1 MTGEGYERAESVLS
15 RNRVARLSALP
26 SFHGQPAAR
35 RQSWRQVDATT
46 QMSSANSE
54 RTFNMAKVLAVMA
67 PFPSGS

>member
-15 RNRVARLSALP
+15 WNRVTRLSAKAP
-26 SFHGQPAAR
+26 FHGQPAAR
-35 RQSWRQVDATT
+35 RQSWCQADATT

-54 RTFNMAKVLAVMA
+54 RTFNTAKALAVMA